1 MNNKMLELAK
11 ELKAAAIKLK
21 VNKYDHVWLKNEL
34 TDDWCH
40 GSPYEYFALLSNYHQ
55 VIELCEYIEHASKIN
70 EYSSRIIEAFCA
82 DDAEWHKLL
91 DASEQESSTLISL
104 VVKLA
109 DKYTEVQKELER
121 INNLQPVAWMYPV
134 FHDEKMQFTTDAVA
148 SENIDIHFQSH
159 GSPLKVTP
167 LYKLDK

>member
-1 MNNKMLELAK
+1 
-11 ELKAAAIKLK
+11 
-21 VNKYDHVWLKNEL
+21 
-34 TDDWCH
+34 DWSH
-40 GSPYEYFALLSNYHQ
+40 GSPYEYFALLSNYHK
-55 VIELCEYIEHASKIN
+55 VINLCEHIERISQIN
-70 EYSSRIIEAFCA
+70 EDSTKLIEAFCA

-91 DASEQESSTLISL
+91 DTREQENSKLIRL

-109 DKYTEVQKELER
+109 DKYSEIQKELER

>member
-1 MNNKMLELAK
+1 MNNEMLKLAK
-11 ELKAAAIKLK
+11 ELKA
-21 VNKYDHVWLKNEL
+21 D
-34 TDDWCH
+34 
-40 GSPYEYFALLSNYHQ
+40 ALLTRRYQIAKCSVWSDQ
-55 VIELCEYIEHASKIN
+55 LIDLCEHVEKISQAN
-70 EYSSRIIEAFCA
+70 EDSTKLIEAFCA

-91 DASEQESSTLISL
+91 DTREQENSTLISL

-109 DKYTEVQKELER
+109 DKCSEMKQELER
-121 INNLQPVAWMYPV
+121 INKLQPVAWMYPV
-134 FHDEKMQFTTDAVA
+134 FHDEKMQFTTDAVT

>member
-11 ELKAAAIKLK
+11 ELKADALLTRRYQIAKCSVWSDQLIKLCE
-21 VNKYDHVWLKNEL
+21 HVEKISQANEDSTKL
-34 TDDWCH
+34 
-40 GSPYEYFALLSNYHQ
+40 
-55 VIELCEYIEHASKIN
+55 
-70 EYSSRIIEAFCA
+70 IEAFCN

-91 DASEQESSTLISL
+91 DTREQENSKLIRL

-109 DKYTEVQKELER
+109 DKYSEIQKELER

-148 SENIDIHFQSH
+148 SKNIDIHFQSH